1 MSAKLVP
8 IRRRSGQSA
17 EMSDEALVAA
27 CAERDPSALAA
38 LFDRY
43 HEAVHRFLGRLA
55 GSGVDEDVVD
65 DLAQDT
71 FVQAFESAGRF
82 RRGSLVRTWL
92 LGIASNLARQHV
104 RSDVRRKA
112 RAAVYLERLPLDG
125 VIPSDA
131 LHRQQLVEA
140 IARAV
145 DELPHDQ
152 REAWLICDVEEVRG
166 VDAARVLGVR
176 QGTLYRRL
184 HEARKALRERLGEG
198 VR

>member
-1 MSAKLVP
+1 MSAKLLP
-8 IRRRSGQSA
+8 IRRRAGRSG

-43 HEAVHRFLGRLA
+43 HGDVHRFLGRLA

-71 FVQAFESAGRF
+71 FVQLFESAGRF
-82 RRGSLVRTWL
+82 RRGSQVRTWL

-104 RSDVRRKA
+104 RSDMRRKA
-112 RAAVYLERLPLDG
+112 RAAAYLERLPAEVGL
-125 VIPSDA
+125 PSDEV
-131 LHRQQLVEA
+131 HRRQLRDA
-140 IARAV
+140 IAAAV
-145 DELPHDQ
+145 NELPHDQ
-152 REAWLICDVEEVRG
+152 RVAWLMCDVEEVRG
-166 VDAARVLGVR
+166 VDAAKALGLR

-184 HEARKALRERLGEG
+184 HEARRALRARLEEG
-198 VR
+198 AR